1 MQDEVRE
8 ATKYI
13 VTIEEFD
20 SENKDEA
27 LFITTSFQSDK
38 HLTVEYIQNLKK
50 AIDRLLDHQ
59 MKAHYNKEKDN
70 EKLHK
75 KND

>member
-1 MQDEVRE
+1 MQDEVRS

-20 SENKDEA
+20 NDNKDEA
-27 LFITTSFQSDK
+27 LLITTSFQADK

-50 AIDRLLDHQ
+50 AIDRLFDHQ
-59 MKAHYNKEKDN
+59 MKAHYDKEKT
-70 EKLHK
+70 
-75 KND
+75 

>member
-8 ATKYI
+8 ATKYQI
-13 VTIEEFD
+13 TIEEFD
-20 SENKDEA
+20 SDNKDEA

-59 MKAHYNKEKDN
+59 IKAHYNKEKDN
-70 EKLHK
+70 EELC
-75 KND
+75 KNTD